1 MEIQRGNSF
10 QCFCDISPNLSTKKR
25 KNFYLFHLKTISL
38 KQNLNIFIKSPNRNR
53 TIFPK
58 IISPSIS
65 KSFLSYPLPSPFRI
79 SIKPTSKPSSK
90 EQNLNTIHH
99 PPASFLHRSSRK
111 NIPSPFLFF
120 LHPRFHCYCYC
131 YSTLLIVRLI
141 KIAEG
146 NNIRYKGPF
155 ILQLHTSWKCH
166 LQRTRVYYVIQ
177 WPCNRVTWVTAPR
190 STATM
195 VSGQPGQTGRANY
208 NANRRIIKQV
218 HVHVVTRFPT
228 RY

>member
-1 MEIQRGNSF
+1 MFFFFFLQTFIPENLSFFFHVTHIYQSFLLIRNNHPAIVKMEIQRGNSF

-25 KNFYLFHLKTISL
+25 KNFYYPFHLKTISL

-111 NIPSPFLFF
+111 NTPSPFLFF
-120 LHPRFHCYCYC
+120 PPPSVSLLLLLLFH
-131 YSTLLIVRLI
+131 IV
-141 KIAEG
+141 
-146 NNIRYKGPF
+146 NCSSY
-155 ILQLHTSWKCH
+155 
-166 LQRTRVYYVIQ
+166 
-177 WPCNRVTWVTAPR
+177 
-190 STATM
+190 
-195 VSGQPGQTGRANY
+195 
-208 NANRRIIKQV
+208 
-218 HVHVVTRFPT
+218 
-228 RY
+228 

>member
-65 KSFLSYPLPSPFRI
+65 KSFLSYPLPSPFHI
-79 SIKPTSKPSSK
+79 SIKSTSKPSSK

-120 LHPRFHCYCYC
+120 LHPQFHCYCYC
-131 YSTLLIVRLI
+131 YFTLLIVRLI

-146 NNIRYKGPF
+146 NNS
-155 ILQLHTSWKCH
+155 LQGAVHFAATHVMEMSFAAYACVL
-166 LQRTRVYYVIQ
+166 
-177 WPCNRVTWVTAPR
+177 CNSVAL
-190 STATM
+190 
-195 VSGQPGQTGRANY
+195 QPGHMSYSAT
-208 NANRRIIKQV
+208 
-218 HVHVVTRFPT
+218 
-228 RY
+228 